1 MKKKTVQKV
10 KEQEAPETGRK
21 STARAG
27 SKAAAPQSASRVPS
41 ARRVPQGESE
51 AARASAS
58 KGKSLIV
65 VESPSKAKTITKY
78 LGKNYSVVA
87 SVGHLKDLPKS
98 KFGIDVEKNFRPQY
112 TVIKG
117 KKPVL
122 DEIKR
127 AAKQA
132 TRIYLAPD
140 PDREG
145 EAIAWHIA
153 EELNGDSKKVYR
165 VLFNEITERA
175 IKKALEQPTKLNHN
189 KVDAQQARRILDRIV
204 GYKISPLLWEKVR
217 RGLSAGRVQSVA
229 VRLICEREKER
240 SVFVPEEYWSVTAKL
255 EGHHPPP
262 LEARLIQIE
271 GREAKLA
278 TGEQTRALVDRIQGR
293 PFIVKQIE
301 KKDKLRNPH
310 APFITSRLQQDAAR
324 KLRFSPKRTMM
335 LAQQLYEGIE
345 LGAEGPVGLITYMRT
360 DSTRVSQEALDE
372 AREFIRTRYG
382 ADYLPAQPLVY
393 KTKKDAQDAH
403 EAIRPT
409 SAQRTPESMKNRLTK
424 DHHLLYKLI
433 WDRFIASQMN
443 PAQFEMT
450 RVDIE
455 AGDALF
461 RANGQV
467 VKFPGFTA
475 LYTESQEEKPQE
487 KKAGEADPAKAEE
500 SENEED
506 RTLPSLT
513 VGEHLKL
520 LGLNSKQHFTQPP
533 PRYTEALLIKDL
545 EEKGIGRP
553 STYHTI
559 LSTIVDRKYVEKE
572 EGRLKPTDLGR
583 VVNEL
588 LVEHFP
594 DVLNVQFTARM
605 ETELDEIE
613 DGEKPWVETIREF
626 YEPFNKRLSTAQKEM
641 RDVKREEIPTEIV
654 CEKCGRNMVIK
665 WGRHGRFLA
674 CPGYPDCKNTKEF
687 VEENGT
693 VRVVSKVEESKESCP
708 KCESPLVV
716 KRGRFGRFLACSAYP
731 KCNFTK
737 AIGTGVKCPQ
747 PNCDGDLVEKRTRRG
762 KIFFACSRYPAC
774 TYALW
779 NRPIPKP
786 CPECKAPF
794 LVEKFDKRSG
804 LKTVCLNKDCG
815 FELVEKPAPEPAVG
829 QSSGG

>member
-1 MKKKTVQKV
+1 MAKKTQKKSKGHPAIE
-10 KEQEAPETGRK
+10 KETETKRRGVRR
-21 STARAG
+21 STARLAPAAG
-27 SKAAAPQSASRVPS
+27 RTDHRDTTRESEKPRPSASR
-41 ARRVPQGESE
+41 
-51 AARASAS
+51 
-58 KGKSLIV
+58 KGSLIV

-78 LGKNYSVVA
+78 LGKGYSVVA
-87 SVGHLKDLPKS
+87 SVGHVKDLPKS
-98 KFGIDVEKNFRPQY
+98 KFGIDVEKGFRPQY

-117 KKPVL
+117 KKTIL
-122 DEIKR
+122 DEIKQ
-127 AAKQA
+127 AARKA
-132 TRIYLAPD
+132 ERVYLAPD

-153 EELNGDSKKVYR
+153 EELNGNSNKTYR
-165 VLFNEITERA
+165 VLFNEITEQA
-175 IKKALEQPTKLNHN
+175 IRRALEHPGKVDRN
-189 KVDAQQARRILDRIV
+189 KVNAQQARRILDRIV

-229 VRLICEREKER
+229 VRLVCDREKER
-240 SVFVPEEYWSVTAKL
+240 ETFVSEEYWSITAKL
-255 EGHHPPP
+255 EGRNPPP
-262 LEARLIQIE
+262 FEARLVQIE
-271 GREAKLA
+271 GEEATLS
-278 TGEQTRALVDRIQGR
+278 TGEQSHSLVEQIKTR

-301 KKDKLRNPH
+301 KKDRLRNPLP
-310 APFITSRLQQDAAR
+310 PFITSRLQQDAAR

-345 LGAEGPVGLITYMRT
+345 IGAEGPVGLITYMRT
-360 DSTRVSQEALDE
+360 DSTRVAQEALEE
-372 AREFIRTRYG
+372 ARGFIQNGYG
-382 ADYLPAQPLVY
+382 SDYLPVHPNVY

-409 SAQRTPESMKNRLTK
+409 SVRRTPESMKAHLTK
-424 DHHLLYKLI
+424 DHYQLYKLI
-433 WDRFIASQMN
+433 WDRFVASQMN
-443 PAQFEMT
+443 PARLEMT
-450 RVDIE
+450 RVDITN
-455 AGDALF
+455 GDALF

-467 VKFPGFTA
+467 VKFPGFTV
-475 LYTESQEEKPQE
+475 LYTESQEEKPSE
-487 KKAGEADPAKAEE
+487 KKAAAGLAKAEE
-500 SENEED
+500 SEADEE
-506 RTLPSLT
+506 RTLPSLE
-513 VGEHLKL
+513 VGERLKL
-520 LGLNSKQHFTQPP
+520 LGLEPKQHFTQPP

-613 DGEKPWVETIREF
+613 AGQKPWVETVREF
-626 YEPFNKRLSTAQKEM
+626 YEPFAKHLMTAQKQM

-654 CEKCGRNMVIK
+654 CEKCGRHMVIK

-687 VEENGT
+687 VEENGGI
-693 VRVVSKVEESKESCP
+693 RVVDKVEETKESCP
-708 KCESPLVV
+708 KCGNPLVV
-716 KRGRFGRFLACSAYP
+716 KRGRFGRFLACSTYP
-731 KCNFTK
+731 NCDFTK

-747 PNCDGDLVEKRTRRG
+747 PGCGGDLVEKRTRRG
-762 KIFFACSRYPAC
+762 KTFFACSHYPKC

-779 NRPIPKP
+779 NRPIPKA

-804 LKTVCLNKDCG
+804 PKIVCLNKDCG
-815 FELVEKPAPEPAVG
+815 YEQGEKPSVEPAV
-829 QSSGG
+829 SHTTRN